1 MDLEAQVNKQQMN
14 NKLQTMEVRTDEN
27 LMFPNDELAKS
38 VWKSKYAQDN
48 ETHYDEMHKRM
59 ASEFVRIEEKYV
71 KKEKDVDW
79 SNLSEYGKKRDRLTY
94 ESIYGLFKDFKYIVP
109 QGRIMAG
116 LGIYDSYR
124 SLSNCLRLPPPKDS
138 YSSITYVD
146 ATLVAAA
153 KRGCGYGLGISNLR
167 PKGVHVK
174 NSANS
179 STGAVSFMPRYSFST
194 REVAQDGRR
203 GACLIDIDINHPD
216 SLDFI
221 NSKKDRTQITGANI
235 SVKVNSEFMKAVEND
250 ERYVLRFPCD
260 FYEKN
265 ETWVKDLEEGK
276 NNAEL
281 NVLQPIISGN
291 DTIGYTKVIKAKEY
305 WNEIINNAWENAEPG
320 VFFWDKVINY
330 DPCSVYP
337 QFQIDGTNACVIGNT
352 EILTKDG
359 YKEIYTLVDKE
370 VEIWN
375 GFEWSTV
382 TPKITGYNQ
391 HMLKVTLSDGRE
403 LTSTDYHKWILAEG
417 YTNKFKKVETKDL
430 KIGDKI
436 IKYNFPILK
445 EGKQVSLK
453 HAYTQGFISAEG
465 MDDYRYFWL
474 YEPKYVCK
482 DRLDIR
488 IEGAEFSNINEV
500 KRKTIYYND
509 IYKEKSYVPFDWCL
523 TSKIEWLSGLF
534 DGDGTELIEGG
545 LQLCSTD
552 FTFLKD
558 VQKLLSTLSINSKV
572 INAQEE
578 GNRMLPDGKG
588 SLKEYFCQKSYRIC
602 IGAVQMQDLK
612 SLGLDCAR
620 MSFDKTPQRDAS
632 QFVKIVKIEDAG
644 YEDEVYCFN
653 EPLKHFG
660 IFNGILTG
668 QCGEQPMCVY
678 DTCRLI
684 LLNLFSFVDDPF
696 TSEAKINEKLLYKY
710 AYEQMRLGDDLVD
723 LEIEYINRIIEKIKA
738 DPEPIEEKQIDLD
751 LWKNVSKIAKEGRRV
766 GCGITALADMIAA
779 LNLKYDSK
787 EALDIVEKVMS
798 IKMKAELDC
807 TSDLAILRGT
817 FIGWD
822 SKLEWNGFEGN
833 NDFYKFI
840 SHKFPIQFNKMMNQG
855 RRNINWSTIAPA
867 GTVSLMTQSTS
878 GCEPL
883 FSPYYFRRKKINPNE
898 KNAKIDFVDQN
909 GDSWTEFPV
918 LHPKFKDWILITDPY
933 FNFNITTKEELEI
946 LFTLS
951 PYYKSTAN
959 DINWTKR
966 VEMQSILQKYTTS
979 AISTTLNLPQNI
991 TKEEVSEIYLQSWKK
1006 GLKGQTIYRDGS
1018 RSGVL
1023 VSESTK
1029 DKQTFE
1035 QKDAPKRPGELP
1047 CEIHH
1052 PTIKN
1057 TKYTVI
1063 VGLLDSKPY
1072 EVFAIPYEVAK
1083 GYKNGFL
1090 SKTKSGVYN
1099 LIASLD
1105 EKSTIH
1111 TNVTGDMSDTEAAL
1125 TRLISTSLRHGAE
1138 IKFIV
1143 EQLNKTHGDLFSF
1156 SKVIARVL
1164 KKYIPEGAKSTVK
1177 CQDCGS
1183 ENVIFQEGCQTCQS
1197 CGSSKCG

>member
-1 MDLEAQVNKQQMN
+1 MTNELLEYFKGDELAS
-14 NKLQTMEVRTDEN
+14 MEVRTDEN

-38 VWKSKYAQDN
+38 VWKSKYAQEN
-48 ETHYDEMHKRM
+48 ETHYDEMHRRM
-59 ASEFVRIEEKYV
+59 SKEFARIEEKYV

-79 SNLSEYGKKRDRLTY
+79 SNLSEYGKNRDRLTY

-116 LGIYDSYR
+116 LGVYDSYR

-235 SVKVNSEFMKAVEND
+235 SVKINSEFMKAVEND
-250 ERYVLRFPCD
+250 EDYILRFPCN

-265 ETWVKDLEEGK
+265 TSFVKDIEEIGKLE
-276 NNAEL
+276 
-281 NVLQPIISGN
+281 NVERNKLYPILSDN
-291 DTIGYTKVIKAKEY
+291 ETIGYTKTIKAKEY

-320 VFFWDKVINY
+320 VFFWDRVINY

-337 QFQIDGTNACVIGNT
+337 QFQIDGTNA
-352 EILTKDG
+352 
-359 YKEIYTLVDKE
+359 
-370 VEIWN
+370 
-375 GFEWSTV
+375 
-382 TPKITGYNQ
+382 
-391 HMLKVTLSDGRE
+391 
-403 LTSTDYHKWILAEG
+403 
-417 YTNKFKKVETKDL
+417 
-430 KIGDKI
+430 
-436 IKYNFPILK
+436 
-445 EGKQVSLK
+445 
-453 HAYTQGFISAEG
+453 
-465 MDDYRYFWL
+465 
-474 YEPKYVCK
+474 
-482 DRLDIR
+482 
-488 IEGAEFSNINEV
+488 
-500 KRKTIYYND
+500 
-509 IYKEKSYVPFDWCL
+509 
-523 TSKIEWLSGLF
+523 
-534 DGDGTELIEGG
+534 
-545 LQLCSTD
+545 
-552 FTFLKD
+552 
-558 VQKLLSTLSINSKV
+558 
-572 INAQEE
+572 
-578 GNRMLPDGKG
+578 
-588 SLKEYFCQKSYRIC
+588 
-602 IGAVQMQDLK
+602 
-612 SLGLDCAR
+612 
-620 MSFDKTPQRDAS
+620 
-632 QFVKIVKIEDAG
+632 
-644 YEDEVYCFN
+644 
-653 EPLKHFG
+653 
-660 IFNGILTG
+660 
-668 QCGEQPMCVY
+668 CGEQPMCVY

-684 LLNLFSFVDDPF
+684 LLNLFSFVDKPF
-696 TSEAKINEKLLYKY
+696 TSEAKLNEELLYKY

-723 LEIEYINRIIEKIKA
+723 LEIEYINRIIEKIKS

-787 EALDIVEKVMS
+787 EALEIVEKVMS

-807 TSDLAILRGT
+807 TSDLAILRGS

-822 SKLEWNGFEGN
+822 KNKEFTNNLQNGRKGKNTFYQMLLEE
-833 NDFYKFI
+833 
-840 SHKFPIQFNKMMNQG
+840 FPEQVKNMYNQG

-883 FSPYYFRRKKINPNE
+883 FSPYYFRRKKINPNDE
-898 KNAKIDFVDQN
+898 GVRVDFTDQN
-909 GDSWTEFPV
+909 GDNWQEFPV
-918 LHPKFKDWILITDPY
+918 LHPKFLDWYIIKARCEHCPEIAKKALEEAP
-933 FNFNITTKEELEI
+933 KEMLQKVFEE
-946 LFTLS
+946 S

-959 DINWTKR
+959 DIDWTKR

-979 AISTTLNLPQNI
+979 AISTTLNLPQSI

-1035 QKDAPKRPGELP
+1035 QKDAPKRPSELP

-1083 GYKNGFL
+1083 EYKNGFL

-1183 ENVIFQEGCQTCQS
+1183 ENVIFQEGCQRCNN
-1197 CGSSKCG
+1197 CGSSKC

>member
-1 MDLEAQVNKQQMN
+1 MA
-14 NKLQTMEVRTDEN
+14 NKLLEY
-27 LMFPNDELAKS
+27 FKGDELAS
-38 VWKSKYAQDN
+38 NVFKSKYAQEEDL
-48 ETHYDEMHKRM
+48 TPDDMHKRM
-59 ASEFVRIEEKYV
+59 AKEFAKIEYKYQGSI
-71 KKEKDVDW
+71 KENKNNDKL
-79 SNLSEYGKKRDRLTY
+79 SNYGKKREYLT
-94 ESIYGLFKDFKYIVP
+94 EQSIYELFKDFKYIVP

-116 LGIYDSYR
+116 LGVYDSYR

-337 QFQIDGTNACVIGNT
+337 QFQIDGTNAC
-352 EILTKDG
+352 
-359 YKEIYTLVDKE
+359 
-370 VEIWN
+370 
-375 GFEWSTV
+375 
-382 TPKITGYNQ
+382 
-391 HMLKVTLSDGRE
+391 
-403 LTSTDYHKWILAEG
+403 
-417 YTNKFKKVETKDL
+417 
-430 KIGDKI
+430 
-436 IKYNFPILK
+436 
-445 EGKQVSLK
+445 
-453 HAYTQGFISAEG
+453 
-465 MDDYRYFWL
+465 
-474 YEPKYVCK
+474 
-482 DRLDIR
+482 
-488 IEGAEFSNINEV
+488 
-500 KRKTIYYND
+500 
-509 IYKEKSYVPFDWCL
+509 
-523 TSKIEWLSGLF
+523 
-534 DGDGTELIEGG
+534 
-545 LQLCSTD
+545 
-552 FTFLKD
+552 
-558 VQKLLSTLSINSKV
+558 
-572 INAQEE
+572 
-578 GNRMLPDGKG
+578 
-588 SLKEYFCQKSYRIC
+588 
-602 IGAVQMQDLK
+602 
-612 SLGLDCAR
+612 
-620 MSFDKTPQRDAS
+620 
-632 QFVKIVKIEDAG
+632 
-644 YEDEVYCFN
+644 
-653 EPLKHFG
+653 
-660 IFNGILTG
+660 
-668 QCGEQPMCVY
+668 GEQPMCVY

-684 LLNLFSFVDDPF
+684 LLNLFSFVDNPF
-696 TSEAKINEKLLYKY
+696 TSEAKLNGELLYKY

-918 LHPKFKDWILITDPY
+918 LHPKFKDWIETTADFTEQFNAGLITKVED
-933 FNFNITTKEELEI
+933 FNKATLQS
-946 LFTLS
+946 LFEQS
-951 PYYKSTAN
+951 PWYKSTAN
-959 DINWTKR
+959 DIDWTKR

-1023 VSESTK
+1023 ITESTK

-1047 CEIHH
+1047 CEIHY

-1057 TKYTVI
+1057 IKYTVI

-1111 TNVTGDMSDTEAAL
+1111 TNLTGDMSDTEAAL

-1156 SKVIARVL
+1156 SKIIARVL